1 MKGYRSRSR
10 QSGFAAFNLAGRA
23 VVSGWASKSGSAR
36 QCDLDLVSVEVG
48 GGPGARPQGRSLKLR
63 RGDSEELQS
72 HSGWSYKCPA
82 PGCRLLEWEPPRG
95 TAAESSVQA
104 QPPRAPQPAPF
115 CANVQPGS
123 GPVERAA
130 GGRPGEALE
139 GSGRVLKPLPQGRI
153 AGGRGGRHLYRPEGC
168 WLVS

>member
-95 TAAESSVQA
+95 TAAESSVHA

-153 AGGRGGRHLYRPEGC
+153 AGGRGGRHLDRPEGC